1 MHGYQLMQTIGER
14 TNGRWAPS
22 PGAIYPT
29 LSQLEDE
36 GLVVVQKDGG
46 RKLASLTETGT
57 TLVSE
62 QKGSWNSPF
71 GDQDQEAEIPDLR
84 VALHDLGGAIREVQR
99 SGTAGQIG
107 QVAELLAGTKR
118 AVYGILASEQEPGAS
133 AEAADADGV
142 DDTDPADTTDE

>member
-1 MHGYQLMQTIGER
+1 VAATVKAVAVAAVAGVDRGGAKPAAARNRGDVRTAVLLLLAEEPMHGYQLMQTIGER

-99 SGTAGQIG
+99 S
-107 QVAELLAGTKR
+107 
-118 AVYGILASEQEPGAS
+118 
-133 AEAADADGV
+133 
-142 DDTDPADTTDE
+142 